1 MSNRRRLAERTPVH
15 AKSRIYNLEG
25 FKAGATSLHSV
36 ELEEMGEVTGKGLL
50 HPQCHFGMDTIS
62 WARLGAKA
70 TGVDFSEEA
79 ISLARSLS
87 QELGIDAEFIVSNIT
102 DSPNALAGQ
111 FDIVFTS
118 HGVLV

>member
-1 MSNRRRLAERTPVH
+1 M
-15 AKSRIYNLEG
+15 
-25 FKAGATSLHSV
+25 
-36 ELEEMGEVTGKGLL
+36 TGKGLL